1 MWCRRRYSCTLVSIQ
16 DMDAVFDRYSGP
28 DGKIDYK
35 NFIEE
40 LLFREDEIESN
51 SSKVKTSQK
60 SVARDNNDNK
70 SQSRASHLQESK
82 SKMAESNIK

>member
-16 DMDAVFDRYSGP
+16 DMDTVFDRYSGP

-35 NFIEE
+35 HFIEE

-51 SSKVKTSQK
+51 SSKIKTSQK
-60 SVARDNNDNK
+60 SVAKDNNDNK
-70 SQSRASHLQESK
+70 SQSRVSHLQESK
-82 SKMAESNIK
+82 NKLAESNIK